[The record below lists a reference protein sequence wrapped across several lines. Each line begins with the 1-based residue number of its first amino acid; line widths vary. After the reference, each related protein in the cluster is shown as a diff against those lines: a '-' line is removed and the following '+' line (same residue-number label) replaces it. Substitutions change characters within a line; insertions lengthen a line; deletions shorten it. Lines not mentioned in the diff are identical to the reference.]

1 MSFSAGSV
9 YHDLTLLQ
17 LCGSGAFGEVWLCR
31 DISRKKLAV
40 KIISKGRLGE
50 FWRRELQ
57 GVINYRTITEQT
69 SGLLQIYH
77 VGEDEDF
84 FYYTMEAADSLSQ
97 ENYVP
102 DTLSARLAANGP
114 LPPET
119 LQSVLKEIF
128 NGIKVIHPAG
138 FAHRDIKPDNIIFVH
153 GKPRIGDIGLI
164 SALSATMSQLAGT
177 LEFLPPELRSS
188 DSPDQVDR
196 KSRQGSDLYAFGKVV
211 YCAVTGE
218 EPQKWPAIPCG
229 IPLSLPLKFYLRLS
243 MQLCDRNP
251 ARRLHSLDELEHEM
265 REIERKLLFGETFR
279 DKIIYFRKTA
289 IREVIGATYQ
299 VLRWFRRHWCFGPI
313 LLALFGTAV
322 WMAWPEKPYD
332 ITAEVTQEYVNK
344 KAGISMTIPK
354 QWDVMSSSTMLDV
367 YKNPG
372 EELKRDF
379 SAKYLKAMKMVLEDG
394 AESIFCDADEKF
406 KDNITISPQTKA
418 PANFA
423 NAPLDGV
430 RLMIRGIFLQNGV
443 EMEIHKLQRTMIH
456 GAPAIM
462 IDATNYVSPKMA
474 EGCRVN
480 MYMIMRTPE
489 TMIDITL
496 TTKHETFEKRKEQFE
511 AVLKTLKFQPP
522 YSGKK

>member
-128 NGIKVIHPAG
+128 NGIKVIHQAG

-265 REIERKLLFGETFR
+265 GEIERKLLFGETFR

-299 VLRWFRRHWCFGPI
+299 VLRWFRRHWCLGPALICAFVCSII
-313 LLALFGTAV
+313 L
-322 WMAWPEKPYD
+322 AWPKKPFD
-332 ITAEVTQEYVNK
+332 LADQKTQKYVNTR
-344 KAGISMTIPK
+344 AGISMTIPK
-354 QWDVMSSSTMLDV
+354 QWSVLSPETFLSML
-367 YKNPG
+367 KG
-372 EELKRDF
+372 
-379 SAKYLKAMKMVLEDG
+379 AKTTDLQQLEQLKAAVENGMEM
-394 AESIFCDADEKF
+394 IICDNDRIYF
-406 KDNITISPQTKA
+406 DNITVVPQQKVTEN
-418 PANFA
+418 PTDI
-423 NAPLDGV
+423 PLDELRLKVQTDFASYGV
-430 RLMIRGIFLQNGV
+430 KS
-443 EMEIHKLQRTMIH
+443 EIHEVRKTVVQGKNALMV
-456 GAPAIM
+456 
-462 IDATNYVSPKMA
+462 DATLFNSPKYK

-480 MYMIMRTPE
+480 IYRVMKTPE
-489 TMIDITL
+489 LEFSITL
-496 TTKHETFEKRKEQFE
+496 SSRHKTYQKRKEEFE
-511 AVLKTLKFQPP
+511 AVLKTLEFLPVKENQIQ
-522 YSGKK
+522 K

>member
-57 GVINYRTITEQT
+57 GVINYRAITEQT

-128 NGIKVIHPAG
+128 NGIKVIHQAG

-265 REIERKLLFGETFR
+265 GEIERKLLFGETFR

-299 VLRWFRRHWCFGPI
+299 VLRWFRRHWCLGPALICAFVCSII
-313 LLALFGTAV
+313 L
-322 WMAWPEKPYD
+322 AWPKKPFD
-332 ITAEVTQEYVNK
+332 LADQKTQKYVNTR
-344 KAGISMTIPK
+344 AGISMTIPK
-354 QWDVMSSSTMLDV
+354 QWSVLSPETFLSML
-367 YKNPG
+367 KG
-372 EELKRDF
+372 
-379 SAKYLKAMKMVLEDG
+379 AKTTDLQQLEQLKAAVENGMEM
-394 AESIFCDADEKF
+394 IICDIDRIYF
-406 KDNITISPQTKA
+406 DNITVVPQQKVTEN
-418 PANFA
+418 PTDI
-423 NAPLDGV
+423 PLDELRLKVQTDFASYGV
-430 RLMIRGIFLQNGV
+430 KS
-443 EMEIHKLQRTMIH
+443 EIHEVRKTVVQGKNALMV
-456 GAPAIM
+456 
-462 IDATNYVSPKMA
+462 DATLFNSPKYK

-480 MYMIMRTPE
+480 IYRVMKTPE
-489 TMIDITL
+489 LEFSITL
-496 TTKHETFEKRKEQFE
+496 SSRHKTYQKRKEEFE
-511 AVLKTLKFQPP
+511 AVLKTLEFLPVKENQIQ
-522 YSGKK
+522 K

>member
-57 GVINYRTITEQT
+57 GVINYRAITEQT

-102 DTLSARLAANGP
+102 DTLSARLSANGP

-119 LQSVLKEIF
+119 LQAVLKEIF
-128 NGIKVIHPAG
+128 NGIKVIHQAG

-299 VLRWFRRHWCFGPI
+299 VLRWFRRHWCLGPALICAFVCSII
-313 LLALFGTAV
+313 L
-322 WMAWPEKPYD
+322 AWPKKPFD
-332 ITAEVTQEYVNK
+332 LADQKTQKYVNTR
-344 KAGISMTIPK
+344 AGISMTIPK
-354 QWDVMSSSTMLDV
+354 QWSVLSPETFLSML
-367 YKNPG
+367 KG
-372 EELKRDF
+372 
-379 SAKYLKAMKMVLEDG
+379 AKTTDLQQLEQLKAAVENGMEM
-394 AESIFCDADEKF
+394 IICDIDRIYF
-406 KDNITISPQTKA
+406 DNITVVPQQKVTEN
-418 PANFA
+418 PTDI
-423 NAPLDGV
+423 PLDELRLKVQTDFASYGV
-430 RLMIRGIFLQNGV
+430 KS
-443 EMEIHKLQRTMIH
+443 EIHEVRKTVVQGKNALMV
-456 GAPAIM
+456 
-462 IDATNYVSPKMA
+462 DATLFNSPKYK

-480 MYMIMRTPE
+480 IYRVMKTPE
-489 TMIDITL
+489 LEFSITL
-496 TTKHETFEKRKEQFE
+496 SSRHKTYQKRKEEFE
-511 AVLKTLKFQPP
+511 AVLKTLEFLAVKENQIQ
-522 YSGKK
+522 K

>member
-128 NGIKVIHPAG
+128 NGIKVIHQAG

-218 EPQKWPAIPCG
+218 EPQKWPAIPSG

-265 REIERKLLFGETFR
+265 GEIERKLLFGETFH

-299 VLRWFRRHWCFGPI
+299 VLRWFRRHWCLGPALICAFVCSII
-313 LLALFGTAV
+313 L
-322 WMAWPEKPYD
+322 AWPKKPFD
-332 ITAEVTQEYVNK
+332 LADQKTQKYVNTR
-344 KAGISMTIPK
+344 AGISMTIPK
-354 QWDVMSSSTMLDV
+354 QWSVLSPETFLSML
-367 YKNPG
+367 KG
-372 EELKRDF
+372 
-379 SAKYLKAMKMVLEDG
+379 AKTTDLQHLEQLKAAVENGMEM
-394 AESIFCDADEKF
+394 IICDIDRIYF
-406 KDNITISPQTKA
+406 DNITVVPQQKVTEN
-418 PANFA
+418 PTDI
-423 NAPLDGV
+423 PLDELRLKVQTDFASYGV
-430 RLMIRGIFLQNGV
+430 KS
-443 EMEIHKLQRTMIH
+443 EIHEVRKTVVQGKNALMV
-456 GAPAIM
+456 
-462 IDATNYVSPKMA
+462 DATLFNSPKYK

-480 MYMIMRTPE
+480 IYRVMKTPE
-489 TMIDITL
+489 LEFSITL
-496 TTKHETFEKRKEQFE
+496 SSRHKTYQKRKEEFE
-511 AVLKTLKFQPP
+511 AVLKTLEFLPVKENQIQ
-522 YSGKK
+522 K

>member
-1 MSFSAGSV
+1 MSFFAGSV

-128 NGIKVIHPAG
+128 NGIKVIHQAG

-265 REIERKLLFGETFR
+265 GEIERKLLFGETFH

-299 VLRWFRRHWCFGPI
+299 VLRWFRRHWCLGPALICAFVCSII
-313 LLALFGTAV
+313 L
-322 WMAWPEKPYD
+322 AWPKKPFD
-332 ITAEVTQEYVNK
+332 LADQKTQKYVNTR
-344 KAGISMTIPK
+344 AGISMTIPK
-354 QWDVMSSSTMLDV
+354 QWSVLSPETFLSML
-367 YKNPG
+367 KG
-372 EELKRDF
+372 
-379 SAKYLKAMKMVLEDG
+379 AKTTDLQQLEQLKAAVENGMEM
-394 AESIFCDADEKF
+394 IICDIDRIYF
-406 KDNITISPQTKA
+406 DNITVVPQQKVTEN
-418 PANFA
+418 PTDI
-423 NAPLDGV
+423 PLDELRLKVQTDFASYGV
-430 RLMIRGIFLQNGV
+430 KS
-443 EMEIHKLQRTMIH
+443 EIHEVRKTVVQGKNALMV
-456 GAPAIM
+456 
-462 IDATNYVSPKMA
+462 DATLFNSPKYK

-480 MYMIMRTPE
+480 IYRVMKTPE
-489 TMIDITL
+489 LEFSITL
-496 TTKHETFEKRKEQFE
+496 SSRHKTYQKRKEEFE
-511 AVLKTLKFQPP
+511 AVLKTLEFLPVKENQIQ
-522 YSGKK
+522 K

>member
-1 MSFSAGSV
+1 MSFFAGSV

-77 VGEDEDF
+77 VGEDEDL

-128 NGIKVIHPAG
+128 NGIKVIHQAG

-299 VLRWFRRHWCFGPI
+299 VLRWFRRHWCLGPALICAFVCSII
-313 LLALFGTAV
+313 L
-322 WMAWPEKPYD
+322 AWPKTPFD
-332 ITAEVTQEYVNK
+332 LADQKTQKYVNTR
-344 KAGISMTIPK
+344 AGISMTIPK
-354 QWDVMSSSTMLDV
+354 QWSVLSPETFLSML
-367 YKNPG
+367 KG
-372 EELKRDF
+372 
-379 SAKYLKAMKMVLEDG
+379 AKTTDLQQLEQLKAAVENGMEM
-394 AESIFCDADEKF
+394 IICDIDRIYF
-406 KDNITISPQTKA
+406 DNITVVPQQKVTEN
-418 PANFA
+418 PTDI
-423 NAPLDGV
+423 PLDELRLKVQTDFASYGV
-430 RLMIRGIFLQNGV
+430 KS
-443 EMEIHKLQRTMIH
+443 EIHEVRKTVVQGKNALMV
-456 GAPAIM
+456 
-462 IDATNYVSPKMA
+462 DATLFNSPKYK

-480 MYMIMRTPE
+480 IYRVMKTPE
-489 TMIDITL
+489 LEFSITL
-496 TTKHETFEKRKEQFE
+496 SSRHKTYQKRKEEFE
-511 AVLKTLKFQPP
+511 AVLKTLEFLPVKENQIQ
-522 YSGKK
+522 K

>member
-1 MSFSAGSV
+1 MSFSVGSV

-128 NGIKVIHPAG
+128 NGIKVIHQAG

-299 VLRWFRRHWCFGPI
+299 VLRWFR
-313 LLALFGTAV
+313 
-322 WMAWPEKPYD
+322 
-332 ITAEVTQEYVNK
+332 
-344 KAGISMTIPK
+344 
-354 QWDVMSSSTMLDV
+354 
-367 YKNPG
+367 
-372 EELKRDF
+372 
-379 SAKYLKAMKMVLEDG
+379 
-394 AESIFCDADEKF
+394 
-406 KDNITISPQTKA
+406 
-418 PANFA
+418 
-423 NAPLDGV
+423 
-430 RLMIRGIFLQNGV
+430 
-443 EMEIHKLQRTMIH
+443 
-456 GAPAIM
+456 
-462 IDATNYVSPKMA
+462 
-474 EGCRVN
+474 
-480 MYMIMRTPE
+480 
-489 TMIDITL
+489 
-496 TTKHETFEKRKEQFE
+496 
-511 AVLKTLKFQPP
+511 
-522 YSGKK
+522 

>member
-1 MSFSAGSV
+1 MSFFAGSV

-128 NGIKVIHPAG
+128 NGIKVIHQAG

-218 EPQKWPAIPCG
+218 EPQKWPAIPSG

-265 REIERKLLFGETFR
+265 REIERKLLFGETFH

-299 VLRWFRRHWCFGPI
+299 VLRWFRRHWCLGPALICAFVCSII
-313 LLALFGTAV
+313 L
-322 WMAWPEKPYD
+322 AWPKKPFD
-332 ITAEVTQEYVNK
+332 LADQKTQKYVNTR
-344 KAGISMTIPK
+344 AGISMTIPK
-354 QWDVMSSSTMLDV
+354 QWSVLSPETFLSML
-367 YKNPG
+367 KG
-372 EELKRDF
+372 
-379 SAKYLKAMKMVLEDG
+379 AKTTDLQQLEQLKAAVENGMEM
-394 AESIFCDADEKF
+394 IICDIDRIYF
-406 KDNITISPQTKA
+406 DNITVVPQQKVTEN
-418 PANFA
+418 PTDI
-423 NAPLDGV
+423 PLDELRLKVQTDFASYGV
-430 RLMIRGIFLQNGV
+430 KS
-443 EMEIHKLQRTMIH
+443 EIHEVRKTVVQGKNALMV
-456 GAPAIM
+456 
-462 IDATNYVSPKMA
+462 DATLFNSPKYK

-480 MYMIMRTPE
+480 IYRVMKTPE
-489 TMIDITL
+489 LEFSITL
-496 TTKHETFEKRKEQFE
+496 SSRHKTYQKRKEEFE
-511 AVLKTLKFQPP
+511 AVLKTLEFLPVKENQIQ
-522 YSGKK
+522 K

>member
-57 GVINYRTITEQT
+57 GVINYRAITEQT

-114 LPPET
+114 LPSET
-119 LQSVLKEIF
+119 LQAVLKEIF
-128 NGIKVIHPAG
+128 NGIKVIHQAG

-218 EPQKWPAIPCG
+218 EPQKWPAIPSG

-299 VLRWFRRHWCFGPI
+299 VLRWFRRHWCLGPALICAFVCSII
-313 LLALFGTAV
+313 L
-322 WMAWPEKPYD
+322 AWPKKPFD
-332 ITAEVTQEYVNK
+332 LADQKTQKYVNTR
-344 KAGISMTIPK
+344 AGISMTIPK
-354 QWDVMSSSTMLDV
+354 QWSVLSPETFLSML
-367 YKNPG
+367 KG
-372 EELKRDF
+372 
-379 SAKYLKAMKMVLEDG
+379 AKTTDLQQLEQLKAAVENGMEM
-394 AESIFCDADEKF
+394 IICDIDRIYF
-406 KDNITISPQTKA
+406 DNITVVPQQKVTEN
-418 PANFA
+418 PTDI
-423 NAPLDGV
+423 PLDELRLKVQTDFASYGV
-430 RLMIRGIFLQNGV
+430 KS
-443 EMEIHKLQRTMIH
+443 EIHEVRKTVVQGKNALMV
-456 GAPAIM
+456 
-462 IDATNYVSPKMA
+462 DATLFNSPKYK

-480 MYMIMRTPE
+480 IYRVMKTPE
-489 TMIDITL
+489 LEFSITL
-496 TTKHETFEKRKEQFE
+496 SSRHKTYQKRKEEFE
-511 AVLKTLKFQPP
+511 AVLKTLEFLPVKENQIQ
-522 YSGKK
+522 K

>member
-128 NGIKVIHPAG
+128 NGIKVIHQAG

-265 REIERKLLFGETFR
+265 GEIERKLLFGETFH

-299 VLRWFRRHWCFGPI
+299 VLRWFRRHWCLGPALICAFVCSII
-313 LLALFGTAV
+313 L
-322 WMAWPEKPYD
+322 AWPKKPFD
-332 ITAEVTQEYVNK
+332 LADQKTQKYVNTR
-344 KAGISMTIPK
+344 AGISMTIPK
-354 QWDVMSSSTMLDV
+354 QWSVLSPETFLSML
-367 YKNPG
+367 KG
-372 EELKRDF
+372 
-379 SAKYLKAMKMVLEDG
+379 AKTTDLQQLEQLKAAVENGMEM
-394 AESIFCDADEKF
+394 IICDIDRIYF
-406 KDNITISPQTKA
+406 DNITVVPQQKVTEN
-418 PANFA
+418 PTDI
-423 NAPLDGV
+423 PLDELRLKVQTDFASYGV
-430 RLMIRGIFLQNGV
+430 KS
-443 EMEIHKLQRTMIH
+443 EIHEVRKTVVQGKNALMV
-456 GAPAIM
+456 
-462 IDATNYVSPKMA
+462 DATLFNSPKYK

-480 MYMIMRTPE
+480 IYRVMKTPE
-489 TMIDITL
+489 LEFSITL
-496 TTKHETFEKRKEQFE
+496 SSRHKTYQKRKEEFE
-511 AVLKTLKFQPP
+511 AVLKTLEFLPVKENQIQ
-522 YSGKK
+522 K

>member
-57 GVINYRTITEQT
+57 GVINYRAITEQT
-69 SGLLQIYH
+69 SRLLQIYH

-102 DTLSARLAANGP
+102 DTLSARLSANGP

-119 LQSVLKEIF
+119 LQAVLKEIF
-128 NGIKVIHPAG
+128 NGIKVIHQAG

-289 IREVIGATYQ
+289 ILEVIGATYQ
-299 VLRWFRRHWCFGPI
+299 VLRWFRRHWCLGPALICAFVCSII
-313 LLALFGTAV
+313 L
-322 WMAWPEKPYD
+322 AWPKKPFD
-332 ITAEVTQEYVNK
+332 LADQKTQKYVNTR
-344 KAGISMTIPK
+344 AGISMTIPK
-354 QWDVMSSSTMLDV
+354 QWSVLSPETFLSML
-367 YKNPG
+367 KG
-372 EELKRDF
+372 
-379 SAKYLKAMKMVLEDG
+379 AKTTDLQQLEQLKAAVENGMEM
-394 AESIFCDADEKF
+394 IICDIDRIYF
-406 KDNITISPQTKA
+406 DNITVVPQQKVTEN
-418 PANFA
+418 PTDI
-423 NAPLDGV
+423 PLDELRLKVQTDFASYGV
-430 RLMIRGIFLQNGV
+430 KS
-443 EMEIHKLQRTMIH
+443 EIHEVRKTVVQGKNALMV
-456 GAPAIM
+456 
-462 IDATNYVSPKMA
+462 DATLFNSPKYK
-474 EGCRVN
+474 EGGRVN
-480 MYMIMRTPE
+480 IYRVMKTPE
-489 TMIDITL
+489 LEFSITL
-496 TTKHETFEKRKEQFE
+496 SSRHKTYQKRKEEFE
-511 AVLKTLKFQPP
+511 AVLKTLEFLPVKENQIQ
-522 YSGKK
+522 K

>member
-57 GVINYRTITEQT
+57 GVINYRAITEQT

-102 DTLSARLAANGP
+102 DTLSARLSANGP

-119 LQSVLKEIF
+119 LQAVLKEIF
-128 NGIKVIHPAG
+128 NGIKVIHQAG

-265 REIERKLLFGETFR
+265 GEIERKLLFGETFR

-299 VLRWFRRHWCFGPI
+299 VLRWFRRHWCLGPALICAFVCSII
-313 LLALFGTAV
+313 L
-322 WMAWPEKPYD
+322 AWPKKPFD
-332 ITAEVTQEYVNK
+332 LADQKTQKYVNTR
-344 KAGISMTIPK
+344 AGISMTIPK
-354 QWDVMSSSTMLDV
+354 QWSVLSPETFLSML
-367 YKNPG
+367 KG
-372 EELKRDF
+372 
-379 SAKYLKAMKMVLEDG
+379 AKTTDLQQLEQLKAAVENGMEM
-394 AESIFCDADEKF
+394 IICDIDRIYF
-406 KDNITISPQTKA
+406 DNITVVPQQKVTEN
-418 PANFA
+418 PTDI
-423 NAPLDGV
+423 PLDELRLKVQTDFASYGV
-430 RLMIRGIFLQNGV
+430 KS
-443 EMEIHKLQRTMIH
+443 EIHEVRKTVVQGKNALMV
-456 GAPAIM
+456 
-462 IDATNYVSPKMA
+462 DATLFNSPKYK
-474 EGCRVN
+474 EGGRVN
-480 MYMIMRTPE
+480 IYRVMKTPE
-489 TMIDITL
+489 LEFSITL
-496 TTKHETFEKRKEQFE
+496 SSRHKTYQKRKEEFE
-511 AVLKTLKFQPP
+511 AVLKTLEFLPVKENQIQ
-522 YSGKK
+522 K

>member
-102 DTLSARLAANGP
+102 DTLSARLSANGP

-128 NGIKVIHPAG
+128 NGIKVIHQAG

-265 REIERKLLFGETFR
+265 GEIERKLLFGETFR

-299 VLRWFRRHWCFGPI
+299 VLRWFRRHWCLGPALICAFVCSII
-313 LLALFGTAV
+313 L
-322 WMAWPEKPYD
+322 AWPKKPFD
-332 ITAEVTQEYVNK
+332 LADQKTQKYVNTR
-344 KAGISMTIPK
+344 AGISMTIPK
-354 QWDVMSSSTMLDV
+354 QWSVLSPETFLSML
-367 YKNPG
+367 KG
-372 EELKRDF
+372 
-379 SAKYLKAMKMVLEDG
+379 AKTTDLQQLEQLKAAVENGMEM
-394 AESIFCDADEKF
+394 IICDIDRIYF
-406 KDNITISPQTKA
+406 DNITVVPQQKVTEN
-418 PANFA
+418 PTDI
-423 NAPLDGV
+423 PLDELRLKVQTDFASYGV
-430 RLMIRGIFLQNGV
+430 KS
-443 EMEIHKLQRTMIH
+443 EIHEVRKTVVQGKNALMV
-456 GAPAIM
+456 
-462 IDATNYVSPKMA
+462 DATLFNSPKYK

-480 MYMIMRTPE
+480 IYRVMKTPE
-489 TMIDITL
+489 LEFSITL
-496 TTKHETFEKRKEQFE
+496 SSRHKTYQKRKEEFE
-511 AVLKTLKFQPP
+511 AVLKTLEFLPVKENQIQ
-522 YSGKK
+522 K

>member
-128 NGIKVIHPAG
+128 NGIKVIHQAG

-299 VLRWFRRHWCFGPI
+299 VLRWFRRHWCLGPALICAFVCSII
-313 LLALFGTAV
+313 L
-322 WMAWPEKPYD
+322 AWPKKPFD
-332 ITAEVTQEYVNK
+332 LADQKTQKYVNTR
-344 KAGISMTIPK
+344 AGISMTIPARWFVVTNETMAIRSLTTMDK
-354 QWDVMSSSTMLDV
+354 LKFPKSLRSTLLESIRSQIQHGAEFIICDTDPEFQDQITVMHYGDLEKNIDDTPLDELRLRLNEVFKDMGAKGEIYEVKRVVIAGRTAIFSDMHYEFVLNGVKHYRRVVAYQIVTSST
-367 YKNPG
+367 
-372 EELKRDF
+372 ELVSVTLTATTASFHK
-379 SAKYLKAMKMVLEDG
+379 VLEQ
-394 AESIFCDADEKF
+394 F
-406 KDNITISPQTKA
+406 
-418 PANFA
+418 
-423 NAPLDGV
+423 NA
-430 RLMIRGIFLQNGV
+430 I
-443 EMEIHKLQRTMIH
+443 
-456 GAPAIM
+456 
-462 IDATNYVSPKMA
+462 
-474 EGCRVN
+474 
-480 MYMIMRTPE
+480 
-489 TMIDITL
+489 
-496 TTKHETFEKRKEQFE
+496 
-511 AVLKTLKFQPP
+511 LKTLKFID
-522 YSGKK
+522 KK

>member
-57 GVINYRTITEQT
+57 GVINYRAITEQT

-102 DTLSARLAANGP
+102 DTLSARLSANGP

-119 LQSVLKEIF
+119 LQAVLKEIF
-128 NGIKVIHPAG
+128 NGIKVIHQAG

-218 EPQKWPAIPCG
+218 EPQKWPAIPSG

-265 REIERKLLFGETFR
+265 REIERKLLFGETFH

-299 VLRWFRRHWCFGPI
+299 VLRWFRRHWCLGPALICAFVCSII
-313 LLALFGTAV
+313 L
-322 WMAWPEKPYD
+322 AWPKKPFD
-332 ITAEVTQEYVNK
+332 LADQKTQKYVNTR
-344 KAGISMTIPK
+344 AGISMTIPK
-354 QWDVMSSSTMLDV
+354 QWSVLSPETFLSML
-367 YKNPG
+367 KG
-372 EELKRDF
+372 
-379 SAKYLKAMKMVLEDG
+379 AKTTDLQQLEQLKAAVENGMEM
-394 AESIFCDADEKF
+394 IICDIDRIYF
-406 KDNITISPQTKA
+406 DNITVVPQQKVTEN
-418 PANFA
+418 PTDI
-423 NAPLDGV
+423 PLDELRLKVQTDFASYGV
-430 RLMIRGIFLQNGV
+430 KS
-443 EMEIHKLQRTMIH
+443 EIHEVRKTVVQGKNALMV
-456 GAPAIM
+456 
-462 IDATNYVSPKMA
+462 DATLFNSPKYK

-480 MYMIMRTPE
+480 IYRVMKTPE
-489 TMIDITL
+489 LEFSITL
-496 TTKHETFEKRKEQFE
+496 SSRHKTYQKRKEEFE
-511 AVLKTLKFQPP
+511 AVLKTLEFLPVKENQIQ
-522 YSGKK
+522 K

>member
-57 GVINYRTITEQT
+57 GVINYRAITEQT

-128 NGIKVIHPAG
+128 NGIKVIHQAG

-299 VLRWFRRHWCFGPI
+299 VLRWFRRHWCLGPALICAFVCSII
-313 LLALFGTAV
+313 L
-322 WMAWPEKPYD
+322 AWPKKPFD
-332 ITAEVTQEYVNK
+332 LADQKTQKYVNTR
-344 KAGISMTIPK
+344 AGISMTIPK
-354 QWDVMSSSTMLDV
+354 QWSVLSPETFLSML
-367 YKNPG
+367 KG
-372 EELKRDF
+372 
-379 SAKYLKAMKMVLEDG
+379 AKTTDLQQLEQLKAAVENGMEM
-394 AESIFCDADEKF
+394 IICDIDRIYF
-406 KDNITISPQTKA
+406 DNITVVPQQKVTEN
-418 PANFA
+418 PTDI
-423 NAPLDGV
+423 PLDELRLKVQTDFASYGV
-430 RLMIRGIFLQNGV
+430 KS
-443 EMEIHKLQRTMIH
+443 EIHEVRKIVVQGKNALMV
-456 GAPAIM
+456 
-462 IDATNYVSPKMA
+462 DATLFNSPKYK

-480 MYMIMRTPE
+480 IYRVMKTPE
-489 TMIDITL
+489 LEFSITL
-496 TTKHETFEKRKEQFE
+496 SSRHKTYQKRKEEFE
-511 AVLKTLKFQPP
+511 AVLKTLEFLPVKENQIQ
-522 YSGKK
+522 K

>member
-128 NGIKVIHPAG
+128 NGIKVIHQAG

-299 VLRWFRRHWCFGPI
+299 VLRWFRRHWCLGPALICAFVCSII
-313 LLALFGTAV
+313 L
-322 WMAWPEKPYD
+322 AWPKKPFD
-332 ITAEVTQEYVNK
+332 LADQKTQKYVNTR
-344 KAGISMTIPK
+344 AGISMTIPK
-354 QWDVMSSSTMLDV
+354 QWSVLSPETFLSML
-367 YKNPG
+367 KG
-372 EELKRDF
+372 
-379 SAKYLKAMKMVLEDG
+379 AKTTDLQQLEQLKAAVENGMEM
-394 AESIFCDADEKF
+394 IICDIDRIYF
-406 KDNITISPQTKA
+406 DNITVVPQQKVTEN
-418 PANFA
+418 PTDI
-423 NAPLDGV
+423 PLDELRLKVQTDFASYGV
-430 RLMIRGIFLQNGV
+430 KS
-443 EMEIHKLQRTMIH
+443 EIHEVRKTVVQGKNALMV
-456 GAPAIM
+456 
-462 IDATNYVSPKMA
+462 DATLFNSPKYK

-480 MYMIMRTPE
+480 IYRVMKTPE
-489 TMIDITL
+489 LEFSITL
-496 TTKHETFEKRKEQFE
+496 SSRHKTYQKRKEEFE
-511 AVLKTLKFQPP
+511 AVLKTLEFLPVKENQIQ
-522 YSGKK
+522 K

>member
-57 GVINYRTITEQT
+57 GVINYRAITEQT

-128 NGIKVIHPAG
+128 NGIKVIHQAG

-299 VLRWFRRHWCFGPI
+299 VLRWFRRHWCLGPALICAFMCSII
-313 LLALFGTAV
+313 L
-322 WMAWPEKPYD
+322 AWPKKPFD
-332 ITAEVTQEYVNK
+332 LADQKTQKYVNTR
-344 KAGISMTIPK
+344 AGISMTIPK
-354 QWDVMSSSTMLDV
+354 QWSVLSPETFLSML
-367 YKNPG
+367 KG
-372 EELKRDF
+372 
-379 SAKYLKAMKMVLEDG
+379 AKTTDLQQLEQLKAAVENGMEM
-394 AESIFCDADEKF
+394 IICDIDRIYF
-406 KDNITISPQTKA
+406 DNITVVPQQKVTEN
-418 PANFA
+418 PTDI
-423 NAPLDGV
+423 PLDELRLKVQTDFASYGV
-430 RLMIRGIFLQNGV
+430 KS
-443 EMEIHKLQRTMIH
+443 EIHEVRKIVVQGKNALMV
-456 GAPAIM
+456 
-462 IDATNYVSPKMA
+462 DATLFNSPKYK

-480 MYMIMRTPE
+480 IYRVMKTPE
-489 TMIDITL
+489 LEFSITL
-496 TTKHETFEKRKEQFE
+496 SSRHKTYQKRKEEFE
-511 AVLKTLKFQPP
+511 AVLKTLEFLPVKENQIQ
-522 YSGKK
+522 K

>member
-119 LQSVLKEIF
+119 LQAVLKEIF
-128 NGIKVIHPAG
+128 NGIKVIHQAG

-218 EPQKWPAIPCG
+218 EPQKWPAIPSG

-265 REIERKLLFGETFR
+265 GEIERKLLFGETFR

-299 VLRWFRRHWCFGPI
+299 VLRWFRRHWCLGPALICAFVCSII
-313 LLALFGTAV
+313 L
-322 WMAWPEKPYD
+322 AWPKKPFD
-332 ITAEVTQEYVNK
+332 LADQKTQKYVNTR
-344 KAGISMTIPK
+344 AGISMTIPK
-354 QWDVMSSSTMLDV
+354 QWSVLSPETFLSML
-367 YKNPG
+367 KG
-372 EELKRDF
+372 
-379 SAKYLKAMKMVLEDG
+379 AKTTDLQQLEQLKAAVENGMEM
-394 AESIFCDADEKF
+394 IICDIDRIYF
-406 KDNITISPQTKA
+406 DNITVVPQQKVTEN
-418 PANFA
+418 PTDI
-423 NAPLDGV
+423 PLDELRLKVQTDFASYGV
-430 RLMIRGIFLQNGV
+430 KS
-443 EMEIHKLQRTMIH
+443 EIHEVRKTVVQGKNALMV
-456 GAPAIM
+456 
-462 IDATNYVSPKMA
+462 DATLFNSPKYK

-480 MYMIMRTPE
+480 IYRVMKTPE
-489 TMIDITL
+489 LEFSITL
-496 TTKHETFEKRKEQFE
+496 SSRHKTYQKRKEEFE
-511 AVLKTLKFQPP
+511 AVLKTLEFLPVKENQIQ
-522 YSGKK
+522 K

>member
-128 NGIKVIHPAG
+128 NGIKVIHQAG

-265 REIERKLLFGETFR
+265 GEIERKLLFGETFR

-299 VLRWFRRHWCFGPI
+299 VLRWFRRHWCLGPALICAFVCSII
-313 LLALFGTAV
+313 L
-322 WMAWPEKPYD
+322 AWPKKPFD
-332 ITAEVTQEYVNK
+332 LADQKTQKYVNTR
-344 KAGISMTIPK
+344 AGISMTIPK
-354 QWDVMSSSTMLDV
+354 QWSVLSPETFLSML
-367 YKNPG
+367 KG
-372 EELKRDF
+372 
-379 SAKYLKAMKMVLEDG
+379 AKTTDLQQLEQLKAAVENGMEM
-394 AESIFCDADEKF
+394 IICDIDRIYF
-406 KDNITISPQTKA
+406 DNITVVPQQKVTEN
-418 PANFA
+418 PTDI
-423 NAPLDGV
+423 PLDELRLKVQTDFASYGV
-430 RLMIRGIFLQNGV
+430 KS
-443 EMEIHKLQRTMIH
+443 EIHEVRKTVVQGKNALMV
-456 GAPAIM
+456 
-462 IDATNYVSPKMA
+462 DATLFNSPKYK

-480 MYMIMRTPE
+480 IYRVMKTPE
-489 TMIDITL
+489 LEFSITL
-496 TTKHETFEKRKEQFE
+496 SSRHKTYQKRKEEFE
-511 AVLKTLKFQPP
+511 AVLKTLEFLPVKENQIQ
-522 YSGKK
+522 K

>member
-119 LQSVLKEIF
+119 LQAVLKEIF
-128 NGIKVIHPAG
+128 NGIKVIHQAG

-265 REIERKLLFGETFR
+265 GEIERKLLFGETFR

-299 VLRWFRRHWCFGPI
+299 VLRWFRRHWYLGPALVCAFVCSII
-313 LLALFGTAV
+313 L
-322 WMAWPEKPYD
+322 AWPKKPFD
-332 ITAEVTQEYVNK
+332 LADQKTQKYVNTR
-344 KAGISMTIPK
+344 AGISMTIPK
-354 QWDVMSSSTMLDV
+354 QWSVLSPETFLSML
-367 YKNPG
+367 KG
-372 EELKRDF
+372 
-379 SAKYLKAMKMVLEDG
+379 AKTTDLQQLEQLKAAVENGMEM
-394 AESIFCDADEKF
+394 IICDIDRIYF
-406 KDNITISPQTKA
+406 DNITVVPQQKVTEN
-418 PANFA
+418 PTDI
-423 NAPLDGV
+423 PLDELRLKVQTDFASYGV
-430 RLMIRGIFLQNGV
+430 KS
-443 EMEIHKLQRTMIH
+443 EIHEVRKIVVQGKNALMV
-456 GAPAIM
+456 
-462 IDATNYVSPKMA
+462 DATLFNSPKYK

-480 MYMIMRTPE
+480 IYRVMKTPE
-489 TMIDITL
+489 LEFSITL
-496 TTKHETFEKRKEQFE
+496 SSRHKTYQKRKEEFE
-511 AVLKTLKFQPP
+511 AVLKTLEFLPVKENQIQ
-522 YSGKK
+522 K

>member
-128 NGIKVIHPAG
+128 NGIKVIHQAG

-218 EPQKWPAIPCG
+218 EPQKWPAIPSG

-265 REIERKLLFGETFR
+265 GEIERKLLFGETFR

-299 VLRWFRRHWCFGPI
+299 VLRWFRRHWCLGPALICAFVCSII
-313 LLALFGTAV
+313 L
-322 WMAWPEKPYD
+322 AWPKKPFD
-332 ITAEVTQEYVNK
+332 LADQKTQKYVNTR
-344 KAGISMTIPK
+344 AGISMTIPK
-354 QWDVMSSSTMLDV
+354 QWSVLSPETFLSML
-367 YKNPG
+367 KG
-372 EELKRDF
+372 
-379 SAKYLKAMKMVLEDG
+379 AKTTDLQQLEQLKAAVENGMEM
-394 AESIFCDADEKF
+394 IICDIDRIYF
-406 KDNITISPQTKA
+406 DNITVVPQQKVTEN
-418 PANFA
+418 PTDI
-423 NAPLDGV
+423 PLDELRLKVQTDFASYGV
-430 RLMIRGIFLQNGV
+430 KS
-443 EMEIHKLQRTMIH
+443 EIHEVRKTVVQGKNALMV
-456 GAPAIM
+456 
-462 IDATNYVSPKMA
+462 DATLFNSPKYK

-480 MYMIMRTPE
+480 IYRVMKTPE
-489 TMIDITL
+489 LEFSITL
-496 TTKHETFEKRKEQFE
+496 SSRHKTYQKRKEEFE
-511 AVLKTLKFQPP
+511 AVLKTLEFLPVKENQIQ
-522 YSGKK
+522 K

>member
-1 MSFSAGSV
+1 MSFSAGNV

-128 NGIKVIHPAG
+128 NGIKVIHQAG

-265 REIERKLLFGETFR
+265 GEIERKLLFGETFR

-299 VLRWFRRHWCFGPI
+299 VLRWFRRHWCLGPALICAFVCSII
-313 LLALFGTAV
+313 L
-322 WMAWPEKPYD
+322 AWPKKPFD
-332 ITAEVTQEYVNK
+332 LADQKTQKYVNTR
-344 KAGISMTIPK
+344 AGISMTIPK
-354 QWDVMSSSTMLDV
+354 QWSVLSPETFLSML
-367 YKNPG
+367 KG
-372 EELKRDF
+372 
-379 SAKYLKAMKMVLEDG
+379 AKTTDLQQLEQLKAAVENGMEM
-394 AESIFCDADEKF
+394 IICDIDRIYF
-406 KDNITISPQTKA
+406 DNITVVPQQKVTEN
-418 PANFA
+418 PTDI
-423 NAPLDGV
+423 PLDELRLKVQTDFASYGV
-430 RLMIRGIFLQNGV
+430 KS
-443 EMEIHKLQRTMIH
+443 EIHEVRKTVVQGKNALMV
-456 GAPAIM
+456 
-462 IDATNYVSPKMA
+462 DATLFNSPKYK

-480 MYMIMRTPE
+480 IYRVMKTPE
-489 TMIDITL
+489 LEFSITL
-496 TTKHETFEKRKEQFE
+496 SSRHKTYQKRKEEFE
-511 AVLKTLKFQPP
+511 AVLKTLEFLPVKENQIQ
-522 YSGKK
+522 K

>member
-1 MSFSAGSV
+1 MSFFAGSV

-128 NGIKVIHPAG
+128 NGIKVIHQAG

-299 VLRWFRRHWCFGPI
+299 VLRWFRRHWCLGPALICAFVCSII
-313 LLALFGTAV
+313 L
-322 WMAWPEKPYD
+322 AWPKKPFD
-332 ITAEVTQEYVNK
+332 LADQKTQKYVNTR
-344 KAGISMTIPK
+344 AGISMTIPK
-354 QWDVMSSSTMLDV
+354 QWSVLSPETFLSML
-367 YKNPG
+367 KG
-372 EELKRDF
+372 
-379 SAKYLKAMKMVLEDG
+379 AKTTDLQQLEQLKAAVENGMEM
-394 AESIFCDADEKF
+394 IICDIDRIYF
-406 KDNITISPQTKA
+406 DNITVVPQQKVTEN
-418 PANFA
+418 PTDI
-423 NAPLDGV
+423 PLDELRLKVQTDFASYGV
-430 RLMIRGIFLQNGV
+430 KS
-443 EMEIHKLQRTMIH
+443 EIHEVRKTVVQGKNALMV
-456 GAPAIM
+456 
-462 IDATNYVSPKMA
+462 DATLFNSPKYK

-480 MYMIMRTPE
+480 IYRVMKTPE
-489 TMIDITL
+489 LEFSITL
-496 TTKHETFEKRKEQFE
+496 SSRHKTYQKRKEEFE
-511 AVLKTLKFQPP
+511 AVLKTLEFLPVKENQIQ
-522 YSGKK
+522 K

>member
-1 MSFSAGSV
+1 MSFFAGSV

-128 NGIKVIHPAG
+128 NGIKVIHQAG

-218 EPQKWPAIPCG
+218 EPQKWPAIPSG

-299 VLRWFRRHWCFGPI
+299 VLRWFRRHWCLGPALICAFVCSII
-313 LLALFGTAV
+313 L
-322 WMAWPEKPYD
+322 AWPKKPFD
-332 ITAEVTQEYVNK
+332 LADQKTQKYVNTR
-344 KAGISMTIPK
+344 AGISMTIPK
-354 QWDVMSSSTMLDV
+354 QWSVLSPETFLSML
-367 YKNPG
+367 KG
-372 EELKRDF
+372 
-379 SAKYLKAMKMVLEDG
+379 AKTTDLQQLEQLKAAVENGMEM
-394 AESIFCDADEKF
+394 IICDIDRIYF
-406 KDNITISPQTKA
+406 DNITVVPQQKVTEN
-418 PANFA
+418 PTDI
-423 NAPLDGV
+423 PLDELRLKVQTDFASYGV
-430 RLMIRGIFLQNGV
+430 KS
-443 EMEIHKLQRTMIH
+443 EIHEVRKTVVQGKNALMV
-456 GAPAIM
+456 
-462 IDATNYVSPKMA
+462 DATLFNSPKYK

-480 MYMIMRTPE
+480 IYRVMKTPE
-489 TMIDITL
+489 LEFSITL
-496 TTKHETFEKRKEQFE
+496 SSRHKTYQKRKEEFE
-511 AVLKTLKFQPP
+511 AVLKTLEFLPVKENQIQ
-522 YSGKK
+522 K

>member
-128 NGIKVIHPAG
+128 NGIKVIHQAG

-196 KSRQGSDLYAFGKVV
+196 KSRQVSDLYAFGKVV

-251 ARRLHSLDELEHEM
+251 ARRLYSLDELEHEM
-265 REIERKLLFGETFR
+265 GEIERKLLFGETFR

-299 VLRWFRRHWCFGPI
+299 VLRWFRRHWCLGPALICAFVCSII
-313 LLALFGTAV
+313 L
-322 WMAWPEKPYD
+322 AWPKKPFD
-332 ITAEVTQEYVNK
+332 LADQKTQKYVNTR
-344 KAGISMTIPK
+344 AGISMTIPK
-354 QWDVMSSSTMLDV
+354 QWSVLSPETFLSML
-367 YKNPG
+367 KG
-372 EELKRDF
+372 
-379 SAKYLKAMKMVLEDG
+379 AKTTDLQQLEQLKAAVENGMEM
-394 AESIFCDADEKF
+394 IICDIDRIYF
-406 KDNITISPQTKA
+406 DNITVVPQQKVTEN
-418 PANFA
+418 PTDI
-423 NAPLDGV
+423 PLDELRLKVQTDFASYGV
-430 RLMIRGIFLQNGV
+430 KS
-443 EMEIHKLQRTMIH
+443 EIHEVRKTVVQGKNALMV
-456 GAPAIM
+456 
-462 IDATNYVSPKMA
+462 DATLFNSPKYK

-480 MYMIMRTPE
+480 IYRVMKTPE
-489 TMIDITL
+489 LEFSITL
-496 TTKHETFEKRKEQFE
+496 SSRHKTYQKRKEEFE
-511 AVLKTLKFQPP
+511 AVLKTLEFLPVKENQIQ
-522 YSGKK
+522 K

>member
-1 MSFSAGSV
+1 MSFSAGNV

-57 GVINYRTITEQT
+57 GVINYRAITEQT

-128 NGIKVIHPAG
+128 NGIKVIHQAG

-265 REIERKLLFGETFR
+265 GEIERKLLFGETFR

-299 VLRWFRRHWCFGPI
+299 VLRWFRRHWCLGPALICAFVCSII
-313 LLALFGTAV
+313 L
-322 WMAWPEKPYD
+322 AWPKKPFD
-332 ITAEVTQEYVNK
+332 LADQKTQKYVNTR
-344 KAGISMTIPK
+344 AGISMTIPK
-354 QWDVMSSSTMLDV
+354 QWSVLSPETFLSML
-367 YKNPG
+367 KG
-372 EELKRDF
+372 
-379 SAKYLKAMKMVLEDG
+379 AKTTDLQQLEQLKAAVENGMEM
-394 AESIFCDADEKF
+394 IICDIDRIYF
-406 KDNITISPQTKA
+406 DNITVVPQQKVTEN
-418 PANFA
+418 PTDI
-423 NAPLDGV
+423 PLDELRLKVQTDFASYGV
-430 RLMIRGIFLQNGV
+430 KS
-443 EMEIHKLQRTMIH
+443 EIHEVRKIVVQGKNALMV
-456 GAPAIM
+456 
-462 IDATNYVSPKMA
+462 DATLFNSPKYK

-480 MYMIMRTPE
+480 IYRVMKTPE
-489 TMIDITL
+489 LEFSITL
-496 TTKHETFEKRKEQFE
+496 SSRHKTYQKRKEEFE
-511 AVLKTLKFQPP
+511 AVLKTLEFLPVKENQIQ
-522 YSGKK
+522 K

>member
-57 GVINYRTITEQT
+57 GVINYRAITEQT

-128 NGIKVIHPAG
+128 NGIKVIHQAG

-299 VLRWFRRHWCFGPI
+299 VLRWFRRHWCLGPALICAFVCSII
-313 LLALFGTAV
+313 L
-322 WMAWPEKPYD
+322 AWPKKPFD
-332 ITAEVTQEYVNK
+332 LADQKTQKYVNTR
-344 KAGISMTIPK
+344 AGISMTIPK
-354 QWDVMSSSTMLDV
+354 QWSVLSPETFLSML
-367 YKNPG
+367 KG
-372 EELKRDF
+372 
-379 SAKYLKAMKMVLEDG
+379 AKTTDLQQLEQLKAAVENGMEM
-394 AESIFCDADEKF
+394 IICDIDRIYF
-406 KDNITISPQTKA
+406 DNITVVPQQKVTEN
-418 PANFA
+418 PTDI
-423 NAPLDGV
+423 PLDELRLKVQTEFASYGV
-430 RLMIRGIFLQNGV
+430 KS
-443 EMEIHKLQRTMIH
+443 EIHEVRKIVVQGKNALMV
-456 GAPAIM
+456 
-462 IDATNYVSPKMA
+462 DATLFNSPKYK

-480 MYMIMRTPE
+480 IYRVMKTPE
-489 TMIDITL
+489 LEFSITL
-496 TTKHETFEKRKEQFE
+496 SSRHKTYQKRKEEFE
-511 AVLKTLKFQPP
+511 AVLKTLEFLPVKENQIQ
-522 YSGKK
+522 K

>member
-57 GVINYRTITEQT
+57 GVINYRAITEQT

-102 DTLSARLAANGP
+102 DTLSARLSANGP

-119 LQSVLKEIF
+119 LQAVLKEIF
-128 NGIKVIHPAG
+128 NGIKVIHQAG

-218 EPQKWPAIPCG
+218 EPQKWPAIPSG

-265 REIERKLLFGETFR
+265 GEIERKLLFGETFR

-299 VLRWFRRHWCFGPI
+299 VLRWFRRHWCLGPALICAFVCSII
-313 LLALFGTAV
+313 L
-322 WMAWPEKPYD
+322 AWPKKPFD
-332 ITAEVTQEYVNK
+332 LADQKTQKYVNTR
-344 KAGISMTIPK
+344 AGISMTIPK
-354 QWDVMSSSTMLDV
+354 QWSVLSPETFLSML
-367 YKNPG
+367 KG
-372 EELKRDF
+372 
-379 SAKYLKAMKMVLEDG
+379 AKTTDLQQLEQLKAAVENGMEM
-394 AESIFCDADEKF
+394 IICDIDRIYF
-406 KDNITISPQTKA
+406 DNITVVPQQKVTEN
-418 PANFA
+418 PTDI
-423 NAPLDGV
+423 PLDELRLKVQTDFASYGV
-430 RLMIRGIFLQNGV
+430 KS
-443 EMEIHKLQRTMIH
+443 EIHEVRKIVVQGKNALMV
-456 GAPAIM
+456 
-462 IDATNYVSPKMA
+462 DATLFNSPKYK

-480 MYMIMRTPE
+480 IYRVMKTPE
-489 TMIDITL
+489 LEFSITL
-496 TTKHETFEKRKEQFE
+496 SSRHKTYQKRKEEFE
-511 AVLKTLKFQPP
+511 AVLKTLEFLPVKENQIQ
-522 YSGKK
+522 K

>member
-57 GVINYRTITEQT
+57 GVINYRAITEQT

-102 DTLSARLAANGP
+102 DTLSARLSANGP

-119 LQSVLKEIF
+119 LQAVLKEIF
-128 NGIKVIHPAG
+128 NGIKVIHQAG

-164 SALSATMSQLAGT
+164 SSLSATISQIAGT

-218 EPQKWPAIPCG
+218 EPQKWPAIPSVV
-229 IPLSLPLKFYLRLS
+229 PLSPPLRFYLRLS

-265 REIERKLLFGETFR
+265 CEIERKLQFGETFR
-279 DKIIYFRKTA
+279 DRIIHFRKTA
-289 IREVIGATYQ
+289 IREVFGTTYQ
-299 VLRWFRRHWCFGPI
+299 LLRWFRRHWCLGPALVCAFVCSII
-313 LLALFGTAV
+313 L
-322 WMAWPEKPYD
+322 AWPKKPFD
-332 ITAEVTQEYVNK
+332 LADQKTRKYVNT

-354 QWDVMSSSTMLDV
+354 QWSVLSPETYLNMIKDAKTTNL
-367 YKNPG
+367 PPQQL
-372 EELKRDF
+372 EL
-379 SAKYLKAMKMVLEDG
+379 LKAVLESG
-394 AESIFCDADEKF
+394 METIICDIDRMF
-406 KDNITISPQTKA
+406 YDNISVAPPQKTTE
-418 PANFA
+418 NLVDM
-423 NAPLDGV
+423 PLD
-430 RLMIRGIFLQNGV
+430 RLRLKAQTDFASIGIKS
-443 EMEIHKLQRTMIH
+443 EIHEVRKTVLQ
-456 GAPAIM
+456 GKNALM
-462 IDATNYVSPKMA
+462 IDATLFNSPKYK
-474 EGCRVN
+474 EGCRINIYRV
-480 MYMIMRTPE
+480 MKTPE
-489 TMIDITL
+489 LEFAITL
-496 TTKHETFEKRKEQFE
+496 SSKHKTYQKRKEEFE
-511 AVLKTLKFQPP
+511 AVLKTLEFLPLEENPVQK
-522 YSGKK
+522 

>member
-102 DTLSARLAANGP
+102 DTLSARLSANGP

-119 LQSVLKEIF
+119 LQAVLKEIF
-128 NGIKVIHPAG
+128 NGIKVIHQAG

-218 EPQKWPAIPCG
+218 EPQKWPAIPSG

-299 VLRWFRRHWCFGPI
+299 VLRWFRRHWCLGPALICAFVCSII
-313 LLALFGTAV
+313 L
-322 WMAWPEKPYD
+322 AWPKKPFD
-332 ITAEVTQEYVNK
+332 LADQKTQKYVNTR
-344 KAGISMTIPK
+344 AGISMTIPK
-354 QWDVMSSSTMLDV
+354 QWSVLSPETFLSML
-367 YKNPG
+367 KG
-372 EELKRDF
+372 
-379 SAKYLKAMKMVLEDG
+379 AKTTDLQQLEQLKAAVENGMEM
-394 AESIFCDADEKF
+394 IICDIDRIYF
-406 KDNITISPQTKA
+406 DNITVVPQQKVTEN
-418 PANFA
+418 PTDI
-423 NAPLDGV
+423 PLDELRLKVQTDFASYGV
-430 RLMIRGIFLQNGV
+430 KS
-443 EMEIHKLQRTMIH
+443 EIHEVRKTVVQGKNALMV
-456 GAPAIM
+456 
-462 IDATNYVSPKMA
+462 DATLFNSPKYK

-480 MYMIMRTPE
+480 IYRVMKTPE
-489 TMIDITL
+489 LEFSITL
-496 TTKHETFEKRKEQFE
+496 SSRHKTYQKRKEEFE
-511 AVLKTLKFQPP
+511 AVLKTLEFLPVKENQIQ
-522 YSGKK
+522 K

>member
-128 NGIKVIHPAG
+128 NGIKVIHQAG

-265 REIERKLLFGETFR
+265 REIERKLLFGETFH

-299 VLRWFRRHWCFGPI
+299 VLRWFRRHWCLGPALICAFVCSII
-313 LLALFGTAV
+313 L
-322 WMAWPEKPYD
+322 AWPKKPFD
-332 ITAEVTQEYVNK
+332 LADQKTQKYVNTR
-344 KAGISMTIPK
+344 AGISMTIPK
-354 QWDVMSSSTMLDV
+354 QWSVLSPETFLSML
-367 YKNPG
+367 KG
-372 EELKRDF
+372 
-379 SAKYLKAMKMVLEDG
+379 AKTTDLQQLEQLKAAVENGMEM
-394 AESIFCDADEKF
+394 IICDIDRIYF
-406 KDNITISPQTKA
+406 DNITVVPQQKVTEN
-418 PANFA
+418 PTDI
-423 NAPLDGV
+423 PLDELRLKVQTDFASYGV
-430 RLMIRGIFLQNGV
+430 KS
-443 EMEIHKLQRTMIH
+443 EIHEVRKTVVQGKNALMV
-456 GAPAIM
+456 
-462 IDATNYVSPKMA
+462 DATLFNSPKYK

-480 MYMIMRTPE
+480 IYRVMKTPE
-489 TMIDITL
+489 LEFSITL
-496 TTKHETFEKRKEQFE
+496 SSRHKTYQKRKEEFE
-511 AVLKTLKFQPP
+511 AVLKTLEFLPVKENQIQ
-522 YSGKK
+522 K